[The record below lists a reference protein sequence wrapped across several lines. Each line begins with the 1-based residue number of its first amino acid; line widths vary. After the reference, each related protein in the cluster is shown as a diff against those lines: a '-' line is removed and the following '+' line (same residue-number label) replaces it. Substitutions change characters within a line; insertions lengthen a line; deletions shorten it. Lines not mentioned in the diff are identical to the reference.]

1 MKKHICR
8 ILPIFM
14 LLLWLCTI
22 TAFAADTPTV
32 VYDSEKGAFAF
43 HNLDN
48 DSLFGKFQEIMPSDR
63 RTTEIR
69 IEMKNISRTARLYLR
84 AEPNS
89 DDIAVLE
96 SLTLSISQNGVTLDE
111 NNGANSLKQ
120 DVLLGTFTDDGDTVL
135 EVTLTVPTTVGNE
148 MARQSGELQWIFT
161 VQEDGKD
168 PIDEPVPSPSTGDNS
183 HMMLYF
189 VMLLISGAS
198 LLFLV
203 LFRRKKQ
210 DE

>member
-48 DSLFGKFQEIMPSDR
+48 DSLFGKFQEIMPGDR

-69 IEMKNISRTARLYLR
+69 IEMKNLSRTARLYLR

-135 EVTLTVPTTVGNE
+135 DVTLTVPTTVGNE

-161 VQEDGKD
+161 IQEDGDD
-168 PIDEPVPSPSTGDNS
+168 PIVGPVPLPQTGDDS
-183 HMMLYF
+183 HMLLYAS
-189 VMLLISGAS
+189 VMLASGAATCA
-198 LLFLV
+198 LV
-203 LFRRKKQ
+203 YFTKKKRS
-210 DE
+210 E

>member
-8 ILPIFM
+8 VLPIFM

-48 DSLFGKFQEIMPSDR
+48 DSLFGEFQELMPGDR

-69 IEMKNISRTARLYLR
+69 IEMKNLSRTARLYLR

-120 DVLLGTFTDDGDTVL
+120 DVLLGTFTGDGDTVL
-135 EVTLTVPTTVGNE
+135 DVTLTVPTTVGNE
-148 MARQSGELQWIFT
+148 MARQSGEIQWIFT

-168 PIDEPVPSPSTGDNS
+168 PIDEPVPLPSTGENS